1 MGSFDGLVADTETI
15 GHVYQY
21 PHNVP
26 LEVAAETGLIGFL
39 LIIVPLLV
47 GWLAFFWSGIKR
59 ASPAVAGIT
68 MILAIF
74 FVVANLSGD
83 IPSDRGMWIFGIVA
97 FKLGMD
103 GWQTQLAEAR
113 VRMRSRSDAAS
124 PAS

>member
-1 MGSFDGLVADTETI
+1 VDDTENI

-39 LIIVPLLV
+39 LILVPLFASWILLFLR
-47 GWLAFFWSGIKR
+47 GLQRG
-59 ASPAVAGIT
+59 SPAIAALLL
-68 MILAIF
+68 ILLIF
-74 FVVANLSGD
+74 FTVANVSGD

-103 GWQTQLAEAR
+103 GWQTQLAG
-113 VRMRSRSDAAS
+113 VRLRIRRRMDAAS